1 MQFVILVPVVLGLVE
16 AVKQAGMPSRYA
28 PILALSLGVAGTF
41 LMSGDYAGASVI
53 QGLIVGLSAVGL
65 WSGVKSSIL
74 GQ

>member
-1 MQFVILVPVVLGLVE
+1 MQFVILVPIVLGLVE

-28 PILALSLGVAGTF
+28 PILSLAFGVAGTF
-41 LMSGDYAGASVI
+41 LMSGVVAGSGVI